1 MVLTVLAIV
10 VAATFVVTGGV
21 KLFGVPASLA
31 IRDSLDIPA
40 TQWRLIGVM
49 EWLGAA
55 GVLLGLTYRPLGL
68 VAAIGLAALLV
79 GAMITRVRAARRHD
93 RSEAGGVA
101 VDVLTFALAASTAA
115 VFAMN
120 L

>member
-1 MVLTVLAIV
+1 MVLTVMAIV
-10 VAATFVVTGGV
+10 VAATFAVTGGV
-21 KLFGVPASLA
+21 KLFGVRASLA
-31 IRDSLDIPA
+31 IHDSLDIPA

-49 EWLGAA
+49 EWLAAA
-55 GVLLGLTYRPLGL
+55 GVLVGLTYRPLGL
-68 VAAIGLAALLV
+68 AAAIGLSALLV
-79 GAMITRVRAARRHD
+79 GAMITRVRAARRHG

>member
-31 IRDSLDIPA
+31 IRDSLDIPE

-55 GVLLGLTYRPLGL
+55 GVLIGLTYRPLGL
-68 VAAIGLAALLV
+68 VAAIGLAALLM

-93 RSEAGGVA
+93 RSEAAGVA
-101 VDVLTFALAASTAA
+101 VDVVTFVLAATTAV